1 MKTLQ
6 ESWWRRVAVLLA
18 SVLAGILA
26 TPGLAFG
33 AAQYVITNDDPGVS
47 FYTVSPDGLLTLLG
61 QVQIGGFGN
70 VAGFFGT
77 DRIGM
82 LNSGDQQCAYASVSS
97 TGEISGIAISTLTVG
112 GSASGS
118 PSDNGSANGIGL
130 ALNSQYLYAS
140 FTASNTIGT
149 FQIQPGCSLTFVNDV
164 SVSGLAGGLINGM
177 AIHANIMI
185 TTFTDGSIESF
196 DISTGTPVSN
206 GDEQYSTA
214 TLSSDD
220 ATYPNSIDITADG
233 HYVIFGDT
241 STQMVVEVSDVSSGK
256 LTPTVVYTSKAG
268 INSSNVMLSPDETL
282 LYVVNTQGASVS
294 AMFFDSTTGVLSRGC
309 TSARV
314 KGESAIWS
322 YLGGLGLITQTGSG
336 GGVYVA
342 EFANPSAIAM
352 VALNSSGGKCSLQ
365 EVRQSPFADANSAGL
380 LSIGTFP
387 PRSF

>member
-1 MKTLQ
+1 MAAFDKKMNRLKRPRSCDLLPELGPPPEGIYYEELQ

-26 TPGLAFG
+26 HAWTCLRS
-33 AAQYVITNDDPGVS
+33 AQYVITNDDPGVS

-82 LNSGDQQCAYASVSS
+82 LNSGGQQCAYASVSS

-177 AIHANIMI
+177 AIHANIMV

-196 DISTGTPVSN
+196 DISHGHSRIEWRRTVLHCDT
-206 GDEQYSTA
+206 ELRRCH
-214 TLSSDD
+214 LSQFHRHH
-220 ATYPNSIDITADG
+220 G
-233 HYVIFGDT
+233 
-241 STQMVVEVSDVSSGK
+241 
-256 LTPTVVYTSKAG
+256 
-268 INSSNVMLSPDETL
+268 
-282 LYVVNTQGASVS
+282 
-294 AMFFDSTTGVLSRGC
+294 
-309 TSARV
+309 
-314 KGESAIWS
+314 
-322 YLGGLGLITQTGSG
+322 
-336 GGVYVA
+336 
-342 EFANPSAIAM
+342 
-352 VALNSSGGKCSLQ
+352 
-365 EVRQSPFADANSAGL
+365 
-380 LSIGTFP
+380 
-387 PRSF
+387 